1 MLFTKKVNK
10 SLLVAWLFLFLAI
23 ITEVT
28 GTSFLASATR
38 NSNYIGYI
46 VMAIAIALSYFFLAL
61 STKKISIGVAYA
73 IWEGL
78 GLTMLTI
85 IGILIF
91 NESVSFMEF
100 LGLIA
105 AIIGIICVT
114 LGEVN

>member
-23 ITEVT
+23 ISEVI
-28 GTSFLASATR
+28 GTSFLASAAR
-38 NSNYIGYI
+38 NGQYLGYLL
-46 VMAIAIALSYFFLAL
+46 MAIGLALSYFFLAL

-78 GLTMLTI
+78 GLILLTI

-91 NESVSFMEF
+91 NESISFTEL
-100 LGLIA
+100 LGIMA
-105 AIIGIICVT
+105 AMIGIICVT
-114 LGEVN
+114 LGEIH